1 MGRPSSA
8 ASPPVTDPAGARI
21 LLASADPLVVAAAT
35 PVLQA
40 AGYRLLVVSTGPDV
54 LHYVDDQ
61 AVDLYLIDP
70 TLPGISGLRIARHL
84 RASYGIVRERIVVL
98 NPAAAPFDY
107 SLEIQPQDI
116 LITPFTGVELLL
128 CVMRHLAGERGD

>member
-1 MGRPSSA
+1 M
-8 ASPPVTDPAGARI
+8 
-21 LLASADPLVVAAAT
+21 

-40 AGYRLLVVSTGPDV
+40 AGYRVLMVDNGPDV

-70 TLPGISGLRIARHL
+70 ALPGMSGLRIARHL
-84 RASYGIVRERIVVL
+84 RASYGIARERIVVL

-107 SLEIQPQDI
+107 SLEIQAQDI

>member
-1 MGRPSSA
+1 MP
-8 ASPPVTDPAGARI
+8 DPTGARI
-21 LLASADPLVVAAAT
+21 VLASADPQVVAAAA

-40 AGYRLLVVSTGPDV
+40 AGYRVLVVGSGPDV

-70 TLPGISGLRIARHL
+70 ALPGMSGLRIARHL
-84 RASYGIVRERIVVL
+84 RASYGIARARIVVFY
-98 NPAAAPFDY
+98 PAAAPLDY
-107 SLEIQPQDI
+107 PIEIQTQDI

-128 CVMRHLAGERGD
+128 CVMRHLAGEPGD